1 MYSAQ
6 YYIRK
11 VKDIYYDTKRF
22 FINIVKYRK
31 VLIDS
36 VEFSGD
42 LGIETYF
49 YVHLNQLLKYYSNPK
64 NCIQVDESRLEIVK
78 QLEYAIEM
86 LDIIIGEKYFD
97 TEEMTDEEIE
107 IAYDIEQLI
116 RKDFFNYINNHYQE
130 WWD

>member
-1 MYSAQ
+1 MYSVH

-11 VKDIYYDTKRF
+11 VKDTYYDTKRF
-22 FINIVKYRK
+22 FINIIKYRK

-64 NCIQVDESRLEIVK
+64 NCMQVDESRLEIVK

>member
-107 IAYDIEQLI
+107 IAYNVEQLI